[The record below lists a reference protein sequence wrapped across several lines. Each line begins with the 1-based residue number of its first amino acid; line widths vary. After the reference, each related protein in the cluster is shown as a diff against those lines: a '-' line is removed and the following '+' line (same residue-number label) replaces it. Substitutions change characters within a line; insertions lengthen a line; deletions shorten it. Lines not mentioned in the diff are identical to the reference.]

1 VSDEPTVEGLKLAM
15 ELMGRAHADYAA
27 TTQKII
33 DNLQGQHAH
42 LRATLAAVRG
52 EIREL
57 YSHPWNPRAMH
68 VLGALQ
74 PAQETIDRYRREA
87 EADAQ

>member
-1 VSDEPTVEGLKLAM
+1 MSDEPTVDGLKLAM
-15 ELMGRAHADYAA
+15 ELMGHNHAEYAE

-33 DNLQGQHAH
+33 DHLEEQQAH

-57 YSHPWNPRAMH
+57 YSYPWNPRGFH
-68 VLGALQ
+68 VLKALQ

-87 EADAQ
+87 EADAR